1 MTTKL
6 HVRPYGIFTEIQGN
20 LGRKK
25 LHKTN
30 QGSIYLNQGSIYLE
44 AVAVLE
50 VIFTALK
57 STSHFLPQSTVS
69 HRSDIYS
76 LTLVFATDH
85 T

>member
-6 HVRPYGIFTEIQGN
+6 HVRPYGIFIEIQGN
-20 LGRKK
+20 LRRKK

-30 QGSIYLNQGSIYLE
+30 QGSIYLE
-44 AVAVLE
+44 AVIVLE
-50 VIFTALK
+50 IMFPALK
-57 STSHFLPQSTVS
+57 LTSDFLPQTTVS
-69 HRSDIYS
+69 HRSDICS